1 MSSAQP
7 SSSSPR
13 LSPASAQLS
22 SAQLSSAH
30 PSPAQLSSSQPSPA
44 QLQHRS
50 PQCSA
55 AHLSSQPSS
64 AQLRPA
70 PAQYNPARLN
80 PAAQLRSQASSA
92 QASSAPAH
100 QLTSVPHSPAH
111 SCTTL
116 LDDAPRPRSPKQ
128 WLDTSLGIFFAYGQ
142 TPKRPRRV
150 GGIMGFVRRPC
161 RRAHTPQ
168 ITSALAVVI
177 VCSTILVNLKFAV

>member
-92 QASSAPAH
+92 EASPAPAH

-116 LDDAPRPRSPKQ
+116 LDDARRPREPNSCGTFCEKLFSPE
-128 WLDTSLGIFFAYGQ
+128 LRA
-142 TPKRPRRV
+142 RRKAIPP
-150 GGIMGFVRRPC
+150 G
-161 RRAHTPQ
+161 
-168 ITSALAVVI
+168 ALARAWEWPV
-177 VCSTILVNLKFAV
+177 SYTISSPRDRG